1 MDEIREKKQN
11 LRDEVAKKLDALSE
25 KELIEKTSQVEKRLL
40 EFANFLEANIVL
52 LYINSAH
59 EIMTKRIIERCF
71 ALNKL
76 VVLPAFRSEKRQI
89 KLFKVDTLATDL
101 KPGVRGIPE
110 PEQTLCKEVPIDR
123 IDIAIIPGIVFDE
136 KGSRL
141 GKGEGYYDRLIPKLS
156 MTTRKVSLAFESQI
170 VDQVPMESHDKQ
182 VDIIV
187 TEERVIYKI

>member
-1 MDEIREKKQN
+1 MEEIHEKKQN

-25 KELIEKTSQVEKRLL
+25 NELMEKTNQVERRLF

-52 LYINSAH
+52 LYINSAY
-59 EIMTKRIIERCF
+59 EVETKRIIERCINF
-71 ALNKL
+71 NKL
-76 VVLPAFRSEKRQI
+76 IVFPGFRSEKRRI
-89 KLFKVDTLATDL
+89 KLFKVDNPDTDL
-101 KPGVRGIPE
+101 KPGVRGILE
-110 PEQTLCKEVPIDR
+110 PDEAVCKDVPINR
-123 IDIAIIPGIVFDE
+123 IDIAIIPGLVFDG

-141 GKGEGYYDRLIPKLS
+141 GKGDGYYDKLIPKLS

-187 TEERVIYKI
+187 TEERIIYKI